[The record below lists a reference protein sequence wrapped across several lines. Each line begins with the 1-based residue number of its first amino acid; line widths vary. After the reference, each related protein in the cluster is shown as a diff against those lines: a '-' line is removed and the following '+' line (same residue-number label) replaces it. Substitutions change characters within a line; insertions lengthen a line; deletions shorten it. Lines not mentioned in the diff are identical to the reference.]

1 MQIIENYLMNK
12 KKLPDFTVGISLDST
27 LVRKREIDKN
37 LIKLRQNDKSWLAY
51 GYRQTSL

>member
-37 LIKLRQNDKSWLAY
+37 LIKLRQNDKS
-51 GYRQTSL
+51 